1 MKNGRKCTCR
11 GRGCLEAYTSG
22 WALPSLIKDHPDYGK
37 SLFSKEKT
45 LDFRA
50 LEKLVGK
57 GDRVAEDTLD
67 TVVTALRAGLISFIH
82 AYDPEV
88 VVLSGGPLKMGDLF
102 VKPLLDGI
110 NDFIWGNGRKVDFV
124 TAENP
129 DVSVLLGLHYLAE
142 KEYGDEKQ

>member
-1 MKNGRKCTCR
+1 M
-11 GRGCLEAYTSG
+11 
-22 WALPSLIKDHPDYGK
+22 
-37 SLFSKEKT
+37 
-45 LDFRA
+45 DFRA